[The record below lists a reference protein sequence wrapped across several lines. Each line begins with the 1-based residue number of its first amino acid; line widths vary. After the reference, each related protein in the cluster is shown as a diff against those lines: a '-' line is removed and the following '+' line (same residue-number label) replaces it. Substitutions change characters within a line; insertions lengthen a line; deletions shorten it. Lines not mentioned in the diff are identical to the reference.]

1 MKETKFLSDSIT
13 EYLEYEIKIQNWC
26 RKINNRSIEY
36 VDKINPQS
44 IKSVKQR
51 IKIEKN
57 KH

>member
-1 MKETKFLSDSIT
+1 MKQTKFLSDSIT

-26 RKINNRSIEY
+26 RKINNRPIEY

-51 IKIEKN
+51 IKL
-57 KH
+57 